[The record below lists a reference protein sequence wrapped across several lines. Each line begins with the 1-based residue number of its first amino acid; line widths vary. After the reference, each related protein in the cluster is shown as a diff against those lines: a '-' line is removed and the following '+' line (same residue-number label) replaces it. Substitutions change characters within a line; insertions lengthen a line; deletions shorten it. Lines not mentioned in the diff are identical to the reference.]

1 MTTITIFKQGLNSES
16 WKIIADIRLQF
27 IFGGLLLSF
36 SVFTPGKNKKRKLW
50 ILANLQWAPT
60 LHLP

>member
-1 MTTITIFKQGLNSES
+1 MSTISIFKQGLNSES

-36 SVFTPGKNKKRKLW
+36 SVFMPGKNKKRKLW
-50 ILANLQWAPT
+50 TVTSL
-60 LHLP
+60 